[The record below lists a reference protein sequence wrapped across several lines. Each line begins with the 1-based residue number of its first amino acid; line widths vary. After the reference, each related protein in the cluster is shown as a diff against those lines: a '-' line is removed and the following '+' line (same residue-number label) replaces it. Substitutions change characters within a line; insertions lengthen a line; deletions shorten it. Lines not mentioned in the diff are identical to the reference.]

1 MLKKWL
7 VALATMIAT
16 MGFAFAQVELN
27 KADQAALDGIK
38 GLGPK
43 TSKAILDERQ
53 RGGDFK
59 HWADFEQRVKGI
71 GSKSAVKLSE
81 AGLTVNGK
89 AKTAVSPAIAG
100 AEQAGKKAE
109 KKSDK
114 KANSAAS
121 SGGVAPAATAPAATQ
136 K

>member
-1 MLKKWL
+1 MLKKCFL
-7 VALATMIAT
+7 ALATIIAT

-59 HWADFEQRVKGI
+59 DWADFEQRVKGI
-71 GSKSAVKLSE
+71 GSKSAVKLSA
-81 AGLTVNGK
+81 AGLTVNSK
-89 AKTAVSPAIAG
+89 AKTAISPAVAD
-100 AEQAGKKAE
+100 AEQAGKKIE

-121 SGGVAPAATAPAATQ
+121 SGGATAATAPAAAQ